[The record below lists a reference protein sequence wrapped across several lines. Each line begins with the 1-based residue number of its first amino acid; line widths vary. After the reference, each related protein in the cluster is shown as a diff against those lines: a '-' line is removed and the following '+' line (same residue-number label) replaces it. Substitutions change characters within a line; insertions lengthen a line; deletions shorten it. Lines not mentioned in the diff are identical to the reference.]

1 MNDGKLQWHDAFGA
15 CLQIE
20 LGAEASKLE
29 IEKEHLLGQ
38 KPMQIDFLILKKH
51 PKEKI
56 QKNIGKFFKEYN
68 IIEYKSPDDYLSINN
83 FYKAYGYACFYQSAT
98 KKTAQID
105 ARELTISFVCNHY
118 PVKMLE
124 HIQSVRGIQ
133 VIQMDQG
140 IYQLIG
146 DPIAM
151 QLIIT
156 KQLSKTENY
165 WMQILRND
173 LKSGGEI
180 KSLLERYEPQKNDT
194 NYQAVMDVL
203 TRANWEMME
212 EEKNMCDALRELF
225 ADELKEAGEA
235 GEIRGRSAGKA
246 EGRMQGLREAAINLS
261 NMGID
266 ISIIAQAVNMK
277 ETEVKSLLQNT

>member
-1 MNDGKLQWHDAFGA
+1 
-15 CLQIE
+15 
-20 LGAEASKLE
+20 
-29 IEKEHLLGQ
+29 
-38 KPMQIDFLILKKH
+38 
-51 PKEKI
+51 
-56 QKNIGKFFKEYN
+56 
-68 IIEYKSPDDYLSINN
+68 
-83 FYKAYGYACFYQSAT
+83 
-98 KKTAQID
+98 
-105 ARELTISFVCNHY
+105 
-118 PVKMLE
+118 
-124 HIQSVRGIQ
+124 
-133 VIQMDQG
+133 
-140 IYQLIG
+140 
-146 DPIAM
+146 M

-165 WMQILRND
+165 WMQVLRND

-180 KSLLERYEPQKNDT
+180 KSLLEQYEPQKNNA

-212 EEKNMCDALRELF
+212 EEKIMCDALRELF
-225 ADELKEAGEA
+225 ADELKEAQES

-246 EGRMQGLREAAINLS
+246 EGRMQGLREAAINLA